1 MHLNCH
7 TSYPR
12 LAVNYFRKKLHH
24 RGELQNTGVILLI
37 LYYMQLFIIIVP
49 PFRYRVSS

>member
-7 TSYPR
+7 TTYPK

-37 LYYMQLFIIIVP
+37 RSII
-49 PFRYRVSS
+49 RNYLL